1 MPIRDVR
8 DSVAVVTGAAHG
20 LGAALAR
27 GLAERG
33 AQVALVDL
41 DPTVI
46 ASARNLDRCRGYVV
60 DVSDRVAM
68 EELAK
73 TVAADFGGANL
84 LINNAGVA
92 LAGPLEAVGHED
104 MQWLMDVN
112 FWGVVHGCRAFLPL
126 LRRSTQAH
134 VVNVVSAFAWLAVPG
149 KSAYG
154 ASKAAVRALSEAL
167 RVELHG
173 TGVGVTLLVPGPLDT
188 GIVRRGRAVSTTQRE
203 AEARFV
209 ARRAIALDRVVTRT
223 LRGIRRDQARVL
235 VGSDVRLIDLAAR
248 IAPSLALA
256 LLARAA
262 RRLPF

>member
-1 MPIRDVR
+1 MPIRDYR
-8 DSVAVVTGAAHG
+8 EAVAVVTGAANG

-33 AQVALVDL
+33 ARVALVDL
-41 DPTVI
+41 DPSVI
-46 ASARNLDRCRGYVV
+46 TAAGQLGGARGYVV
-60 DVSDRVAM
+60 DVSDRVAV
-68 EELAK
+68 EGLAK
-73 TVAADFGGANL
+73 TVAADFGGLNL

-92 LAGPLEAVGHED
+92 LAGALEAVDHDD
-104 MQWLMDVN
+104 MHWLMNVN

-126 LRRSTQAH
+126 LRAGSQAQL
-134 VVNVVSAFAWLAVPG
+134 VNVVSAFAWLGMPG

-188 GIVRRGRAVSTTQRE
+188 GIVQRGRTTSEAQRE

-209 ARRAIALDRVVTRT
+209 ARRAIALDRVVVRT
-223 LRGIRRDQARVL
+223 LRGISRDQARVV
-235 VGSDVRLIDLAAR
+235 VGSDAWMLDLAAR
-248 IAPSLALA
+248 FAPSLTLA
-256 LLARAA
+256 VLARIA

>member
-1 MPIRDVR
+1 MPIRDLR
-8 DSVAVVTGAAHG
+8 DSIGVVTGAANG

-33 AQVALVDL
+33 ARVALVDR
-41 DPTVI
+41 DPSVI
-46 ASARNLDRCRGYVV
+46 AAAEDLDGARGYVV

-68 EELAK
+68 EGLAK
-73 TVAADFGGANL
+73 TVAADFGGVNL
-84 LINNAGVA
+84 LINNAGVS
-92 LAGPLEAVGHED
+92 LAGPLEAVADED
-104 MQWLMDVN
+104 MQWLMNVN

-126 LRRSTQAH
+126 LRGSSEAH
-134 VVNVVSAFAWLAVPG
+134 VVNVVSAFAWLCVPG

-167 RVELHG
+167 RVELYG

-188 GIVRRGRAVSTTQRE
+188 GIVRRGRAVSAAQRE

-209 ARRAIALDRVVTRT
+209 ARRAIALDRVVART

-248 IAPSLALA
+248 FAPGLALA